1 MNFILDVLSRIAN
14 IIKSPRFDA
23 FLEELESVSA

>member
-1 MNFILDVLSRIAN
+1 MNFVLDVLSRIAN
-14 IIKSPRFDA
+14 IVKNPRFDA